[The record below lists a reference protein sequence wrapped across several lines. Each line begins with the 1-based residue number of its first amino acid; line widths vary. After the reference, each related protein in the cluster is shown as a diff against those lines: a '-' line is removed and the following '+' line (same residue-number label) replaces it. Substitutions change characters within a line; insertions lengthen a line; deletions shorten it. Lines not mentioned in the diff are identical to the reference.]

1 MQVPTQGVSHGS
13 GEGSGSAIGM
23 AKAPVMIAKR
33 EMNAM
38 NFMIVVLKRGLLAI
52 EGSEMKV
59 VSWVTFRF

>member
-1 MQVPTQGVSHGS
+1 
-13 GEGSGSAIGM
+13 
-23 AKAPVMIAKR
+23 MIAKR